1 MAWRAVQA
9 LAEAGMAALLLWLAF
24 RWGLLQS
31 LKIRLLAMLHVGFVW
46 LGLVFAL
53 AALSHGLMA
62 ATDGARSL
70 GLAPVHA
77 LAAGFFGSTLLA
89 MATRVSAGHA
99 GRALHASGG
108 VVLVLAAA
116 VGGGRSRGCRLLGRR
131 RGQPA
136 ADCGARL
143 GGCYRGLGLVPCALV
158 GPLAGRRARRVNLS
172 ERRIFPTTRPSHAK
186 RQ

>member
-1 MAWRAVQA
+1 
-9 LAEAGMAALLLWLAF
+9 MAALLLWLAL

-46 LGLVFAL
+46 LGLAFAL
-53 AALSHGLMA
+53 AAFSHGLMA

-99 GRALHASGG
+99 GRALHADA
-108 VVLVLAAA
+108 VVWSLFWLLQLAVVARVAAA
-116 VGGGRSRGCRLLGRR
+116 LWDAAAGSLLPISALAWAAATVGWAWRHARWWGRPRAD
-131 RGQPA
+131 GQ
-136 ADCGARL
+136 
-143 GGCYRGLGLVPCALV
+143 
-158 GPLAGRRARRVNLS
+158 AG
-172 ERRIFPTTRPSHAK
+172 
-186 RQ
+186 